1 MDGISPA
8 ESLRACLD
16 EVRRL
21 DHDRFL
27 SLLFAPSSK
36 RPALV
41 ALYAFN
47 AEIARI
53 REAVSEPML
62 GQIRLQWWRETIE
75 ALEAGEA
82 RGHEVAI
89 ALSTTRTIAPL
100 PASKLMTLIDA
111 RERDLDET
119 PFEDMAALEAY
130 AEATSS
136 SLMTLA
142 ATVLAHPQ
150 LDAVGKA
157 SAAIKSA
164 GIAYALTGLL
174 RALPL
179 HASQGKL
186 YLPLDLLRA
195 HDIDPHRIFAGEMSE
210 GLRFAIAEIA
220 ARARVL
226 LVKARRCG
234 ADRSILPA
242 LLPASLCDRYLDIM
256 TAPDFDP
263 FRQSTEVPA
272 FLRQTRLFGRKLAGR
287 F

>member
-1 MDGISPA
+1 MDGPSA
-8 ESLRACLD
+8 ADSLHASLD

-27 SLLFAPSSK
+27 SLFFAPASK
-36 RPALV
+36 RPALI

-47 AEIARI
+47 AEIARV

-75 ALEAGEA
+75 ALSAGEA
-82 RGHEVAI
+82 RGHEAAI
-89 ALSTTRTIAPL
+89 ALAETRRLAPFSTDELVA
-100 PASKLMTLIDA
+100 LIDA

-119 PFEDMAALEAY
+119 PFESVEALEAY
-130 AEATSS
+130 AEGTSS
-136 SLMTLA
+136 RLMSLA
-142 ATVLAHPQ
+142 AFALAGQ
-150 LDAVGKA
+150 AAEA
-157 SAAIKSA
+157 SWAAIRPA
-164 GIAYALTGLL
+164 GIAYALIGLL

-210 GLRFAIAEIA
+210 GLRYAIAEVA
-220 ARARVL
+220 ARARMHLTESRQRQSGRVT
-226 LVKARRCG
+226 
-234 ADRSILPA
+234 LPA

-272 FLRQTRLFGRKLAGR
+272 FLLQLRMFGRKLAGR
-287 F
+287 I